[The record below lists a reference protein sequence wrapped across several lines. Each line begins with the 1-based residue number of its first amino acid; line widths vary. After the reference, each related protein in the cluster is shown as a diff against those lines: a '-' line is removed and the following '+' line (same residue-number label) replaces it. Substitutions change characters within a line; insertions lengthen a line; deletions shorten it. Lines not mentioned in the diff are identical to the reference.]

1 MPRINLLPDEALP
14 ANTLAQV
21 KAMEAAGKDTAL
33 TRGLANASEFF
44 ERYFA
49 FGARL
54 AQPCYAR
61 QALEAAHGHHGCTY
75 RPWTFFLS

>member
-1 MPRINLLPDEALP
+1 MPRINLLADEALP

-49 FGARL
+49 FYLPARAGHSVDEALIELVRLKVARL
-54 AQPCYAR
+54 NDCF
-61 QALEAAHGHHGCTY
+61 T
-75 RPWTFFLS
+75 